1 MRSRPHIRVARVR
14 GRTRGTH
21 AVCAARAV
29 DLNGATLDDNPDMD
43 ILSPVK
49 SKHHKTGAPAPSR
62 HRATAVLVSPSY
74 YYSRPPPPTHPS
86 LCARQ
91 STTGNKADLNAF
103 IVHAKQLHRSGK
115 QKTEPCALAQG
126 AASARFVPRSPV

>member
-1 MRSRPHIRVARVR
+1 MQDWKTRWCVLRGAAFLYYKEQDMAKEQGACALTPAHSRVARVR
-14 GRTRGTH
+14 GRTRGTY

-62 HRATAVLVSPSY
+62 HRATAATVTVTVLVSPS
-74 YYSRPPPPTHPS
+74 
-86 LCARQ
+86 
-91 STTGNKADLNAF
+91 
-103 IVHAKQLHRSGK
+103 
-115 QKTEPCALAQG
+115 
-126 AASARFVPRSPV
+126 